1 MKEELKELK
10 DVAVKIVKET
20 DEFRKQK
27 NFFNMKVEE
36 KKLESNIEEIFN
48 EENEDSFEA
57 AEILNYLFP
66 QIQTIVS
73 AVREGHPKYGEK
85 RVKGITVVALKE
97 FMSLNEYMLSF
108 YDQIDVVVDNYFLY
122 ESCGYFKLL
131 ERKESLSKLEETA
144 KGTTDVVLNQ
154 SKEAAKKLGNDVAN
168 IVKPYGEVAKS
179 QFSDAKVATKDL
191 INKGS
196 KKLIKILENLEDK
209 TKTK

>member
-1 MKEELKELK
+1 MKEELKQLK
-10 DVAVKIVKET
+10 EVAIQIAKET
-20 DEFRKQK
+20 DGFRKQK

-36 KKLESNIEEIFN
+36 KKSELNMEEIFN
-48 EENEDSFEA
+48 EENEDSFES
-57 AEILNYLFP
+57 AEILNFLFP
-66 QIQTIVS
+66 QIHTIVS
-73 AVREGHPKYGEK
+73 SVREGHPKYGEK
-85 RVKGITVVALKE
+85 RIKEIAVVALKE

-154 SKEAAKKLGNDVAN
+154 SKEAAKKFGSDVAN
-168 IVKPYGEVAKS
+168 IVKPYGEVAKG
-179 QFSDAKVATKDL
+179 QFNEAKVVGKDL

-196 KKLIKILENLEDK
+196 KKLIKILEDLENK

>member
-27 NFFNMKVEE
+27 NFFNMKINE
-36 KKLESNIEEIFN
+36 KKLELNMEELFN

-57 AEILNYLFP
+57 AEILNFLFP
-66 QIQTIVS
+66 QIHTIVS
-73 AVREGHPKYGEK
+73 SVREGHPKYGEK
-85 RVKGITVVALKE
+85 RVKEIAVVALKE
-97 FMSLNEYMLSF
+97 FMSLNEYMFSF
-108 YDQIDVVVDNYFLY
+108 CDQMDVVVDNYFLY

-131 ERKESLSKLEETA
+131 ERKESLSKLEESA

-154 SKEAAKKLGNDVAN
+154 SKEAAKKFGNDVAN
-168 IVKPYGEVAKS
+168 IVKPYGEVAKG
-179 QFSDAKVATKDL
+179 QFNEAKVVGKDL

-196 KKLIKILENLEDK
+196 KKLIKILEDLENK

>member
-1 MKEELKELK
+1 MKEELKQLK
-10 DVAVKIVKET
+10 DVAVQIVKET

-27 NFFNMKVEE
+27 NCFNMKVEE
-36 KKLESNIEEIFN
+36 KKLELNMEELFN

-57 AEILNYLFP
+57 AEILNFLFP
-66 QIQTIVS
+66 QIHTIVS
-73 AVREGHPKYGEK
+73 SVREGHPKYGEK
-85 RVKGITVVALKE
+85 RVKEIAVVALKE

-131 ERKESLSKLEETA
+131 ERKESLSKLEESA

-154 SKEAAKKLGNDVAN
+154 SKEAAKKFGNDVAN
-168 IVKPYGEVAKS
+168 IVKPYGEVAKG
-179 QFSDAKVATKDL
+179 QFNEAKVVGKDL

-196 KKLIKILENLEDK
+196 KKLIKILEDLENK

>member
-1 MKEELKELK
+1 MKEELKQLK
-10 DVAVKIVKET
+10 DVAIQIVKEN
-20 DEFRKQK
+20 DEFMKQK

-36 KKLESNIEEIFN
+36 KKLELNMEELFN

-57 AEILNYLFP
+57 AEILNFLFP
-66 QIQTIVS
+66 QIHTIVS
-73 AVREGHPKYGEK
+73 SVREGHPKYGEK
-85 RVKGITVVALKE
+85 RVKEIAVVALKE

-131 ERKESLSKLEETA
+131 ERKESLSKLEESA

-154 SKEAAKKLGNDVAN
+154 SKEAAKKFGNDVAN
-168 IVKPYGEVAKS
+168 IVKPYGEVAKG
-179 QFSDAKVATKDL
+179 QFNEAKVVGKNL

-196 KKLIKILENLEDK
+196 KKLIKNLEDLENK

>member
-1 MKEELKELK
+1 MKEELKQLK
-10 DVAVKIVKET
+10 DVAVQIVKEN

-36 KKLESNIEEIFN
+36 KKLELNMEELFN

-57 AEILNYLFP
+57 AEILNFLFP
-66 QIQTIVS
+66 QIHTIVS
-73 AVREGHPKYGEK
+73 SVRESHPKYGEK
-85 RVKGITVVALKE
+85 RVKEITVVALKE

-131 ERKESLSKLEETA
+131 ERKESLSKLEESA

-154 SKEAAKKLGNDVAN
+154 SKEAAKKLGNGVAN

-179 QFSDAKVATKDL
+179 QFNEAKVVGKDL

-196 KKLIKILENLEDK
+196 KKLIKILEDLENK